1 LAWESIVIDAR
12 FEWYEIFDGQH
23 EAGEIMDRWRKL
35 ARFMNETEGKYFP
48 DDLPANAERQRLAD
62 AVPIS
67 QTSMASE
74 AQKMAKTG
82 SGETVQ
88 KVVHKEGVGKCTLAG
103 NLHSSIPMPRGATP
117 PLRPPNRAQRTAA
130 KCLARR
136 GRKRTA
142 EANKT
147 VIHGIAV

>member
-1 LAWESIVIDAR
+1 MAWESIVIDAR

-23 EAGEIMDRWRKL
+23 EAGETM
-35 ARFMNETEGKYFP
+35 
-48 DDLPANAERQRLAD
+48 
-62 AVPIS
+62 
-67 QTSMASE
+67 
-74 AQKMAKTG
+74 
-82 SGETVQ
+82 Q

-117 PLRPPNRAQRTAA
+117 PLRPPNRAKRTAA

-147 VIHGIAV
+147 VILGIAV

>member
-62 AVPIS
+62 ADACAYFSNIY
-67 QTSMASE
+67 
-74 AQKMAKTG
+74 
-82 SGETVQ
+82 
-88 KVVHKEGVGKCTLAG
+88 GVG
-103 NLHSSIPMPRGATP
+103 GAED
-117 PLRPPNRAQRTAA
+117 
-130 KCLARR
+130 
-136 GRKRTA
+136 G
-142 EANKT
+142 
-147 VIHGIAV
+147 